1 MLATVGWYQ
10 SAVSGLSTGSPAGA
24 PETGVSEAGV
34 TGRSMARR
42 ASCRGAAA
50 GPSKRKPSVSSSAGA
65 AASGVAASGA
75 GVVAAVVAPVV
86 AAGDSGRA
94 LAGGAV
100 TASPAREAAEG
111 ALAAGVAVLGVVLAA
126 GVPGAV
132 PAAGVAAVPGVV
144 VAARLPGVVLAAGLP
159 GVVLAAGLPGVLVAA
174 GVSASVLGGVFGR
187 AREVVVFARGLAVGL
202 PDRADG
208 VFDRVPAVV
217 VGPEAAA
224 VVFGRVPGPDAVDGV
239 PGSSEAAPEASAP
252 SAVAGHASVSMASA
266 LAWSR
271 PVEAGPAGLAGPPCA
286 PGSACRR
293 AAFCRRAWG
302 RDRFPLPA
310 NYPRGSRSPKSRHH
324 SVACGFCELV
334 GERHRKFRRPAATA
348 CRDRDCRPAEGNNME
363 VSRIHVM
370 RPLTSVWAFRAAY
383 PGTS

>member
-10 SAVSGLSTGSPAGA
+10 SAVSGLSTGSPVGA
-24 PETGVSEAGV
+24 LETGASEAGV
-34 TGRSMARR
+34 TGRLMARR

-50 GPSKRKPSVSSSAGA
+50 GLSRRKPSDSSSAGA
-65 AASGVAASGA
+65 AASGAGASGA
-75 GVVAAVVAPVV
+75 GVVAALV

-94 LAGGAV
+94 LAWGAV
-100 TASPAREAAEG
+100 TASPARGAAEG
-111 ALAAGVAVLGVVLAA
+111 ALAAGAAAVPGVVLAA
-126 GVPGAV
+126 GVP
-132 PAAGVAAVPGVV
+132 
-144 VAARLPGVVLAAGLP
+144 
-159 GVVLAAGLPGVLVAA
+159 
-174 GVSASVLGGVFGR
+174 ASVLAGVFGR
-187 AREVVVFARGLAVGL
+187 AREVVVFARGLAVVL

-217 VGPEAAA
+217 VGPEVAA
-224 VVFGRVPGPDAVDGV
+224 VVFGRAPGPDAADWV

-271 PVEAGPAGLAGPPCA
+271 PVEAGPAAAAGPLCA

-302 RDRFPLPA
+302 RDRFPVPA

-348 CRDRDCRPAEGNNME
+348 CRDRDCRPAEGNNMD

-370 RPLTSVWAFRAAY
+370 RPLTSMWAFRAAY